1 MPGEPIQEVPPTD
14 SDAGAPAEDF
24 TPESVSQ
31 QTDEEARK
39 LREENKKLTEQ
50 LLRKQAEV
58 ENFRKRAERE
68 KDEFMQY
75 SLFSAVKELLPIL
88 DGFELALSADGGG
101 EDYRKGVALIYQKL
115 ASALQKLG
123 LKAIESKGQ
132 EFDPHKHQ
140 AVATIE
146 TDEVPEHKVV
156 EELQRGYFFKDRL
169 LRPAMV
175 TVAKNTGN
183 RQ

>member
-1 MPGEPIQEVPPTD
+1 MLGEPIPDVPETA
-14 SDAGAPAEDF
+14 SDAGTPAEDF
-24 TPESVSQ
+24 TPESASQ
-31 QTDEEARK
+31 QIEEELVK
-39 LREENKKLTEQ
+39 LRDDNKKLTEQ

-88 DGFELALSADGGG
+88 DGFELALNSDGGG
-101 EDYRKGVALIYQKL
+101 EEYRKGVALIYQKL
-115 ASALQKLG
+115 SLALEKLG
-123 LKAIESKGQ
+123 LKPIECKGQ

-140 AVATIE
+140 AVATVE
-146 TDEVPEHKVV
+146 TDEVPEHGVV

-175 TVAKNTGN
+175 TVAKRRN
-183 RQ
+183 